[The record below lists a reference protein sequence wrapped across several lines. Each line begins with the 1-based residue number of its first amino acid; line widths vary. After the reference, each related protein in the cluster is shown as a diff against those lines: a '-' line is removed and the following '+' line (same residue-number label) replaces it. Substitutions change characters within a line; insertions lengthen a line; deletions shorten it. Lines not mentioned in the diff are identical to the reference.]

1 MAASE
6 TSVFP
11 ESPASPA
18 TTTRGLLRLVRLRQ
32 LDIGPAQIAVDAASG
47 IDQDPDSLPAIVLA
61 AVGLA
66 VAGDHGLGE
75 VARLEI
81 ALAGALRNDGKHFV
95 RQRFN
100 GYGRNGHLRE
110 CSFYLAA
117 GWLLQM

>member
-47 IDQDPDSLPAIVLA
+47 IDQHPDSPAAIVLA
-61 AVGLA
+61 AVGFA
-66 VAGDHGLGE
+66 VARDHGLGK
-75 VARLEI
+75 VARLQI
-81 ALAGALRNDGKHFV
+81 PLAGALHNHVEYVVGE
-95 RQRFN
+95 RFN

-110 CSFYLAA
+110 SSF
-117 GWLLQM
+117 